1 MLPSN
6 AVRFGLVLAALGG
19 LLFTLDLP
27 LLRMA
32 GNDKGTLIFGR
43 GIFLFVSITI
53 VWFIVNARSQVKLP
67 YLAGWAGIAVMV
79 TNAMANVALISAN
92 TITTTANVA
101 FIIALVPLLTA
112 VFSRIFIREPVHLIT
127 WAATIFAL
135 EGVGVIVWDSLR
147 FGNVIGDLMALVC
160 ACCTAAAFTI
170 IRASRKNVAT
180 SLALGSLISAV
191 FAYFVMP
198 IDLNHLSSTVTLG
211 ANGWVWLALNGL
223 FVIPLASTLIANA
236 PRYLPSADVSMFFLL
251 ETLLAPVWVWMIF
264 GEKPSWAVVV
274 GGSVVVVTLLAHSI
288 WRLSTTLRP
297 DPQISLGARRNLQ
310 KTSA

>member
-1 MLPSN
+1 MLQSN
-6 AVRFGLVLAALGG
+6 SVRFGLLIAAVGG

-32 GNDKGTLIFGR
+32 GTDKGTLIFVR
-43 GIFLFVSITI
+43 GIFLFISISV
-53 VWFIVNARSQVKLP
+53 VWFIVNARSKVKLP
-67 YLAGWAGIAVMV
+67 YLAGWAGLAVML
-79 TNAMANVALISAN
+79 TNAMANVTLISAN

-112 VFSRIFIREPVHLIT
+112 VFSRLFIKEPVHLVT

-147 FGNVIGDLMALVC
+147 FGNAFGDFLALVC

-170 IRASRKNVAT
+170 IRASKKNVAT

-191 FAYFVMP
+191 FAYFIMP
-198 IDLNHLSSTVTLG
+198 VDLTHLSAHVTLG

-223 FVIPLASTLIANA
+223 VVIPLASTLIANA
-236 PRYLPSADVSMFFLL
+236 PRFLPSADVSMFFLL

-264 GEKPSWAVVV
+264 SEKPSWAVVV
-274 GGSVVVVTLLAHSI
+274 GGTVVVATLLAHSG
-288 WRLSTTLRP
+288 WRLSTTLRSVP
-297 DPQISLGARRNLQ
+297 RARFPAHPQFQ
-310 KTSA
+310 KT

>member
-1 MLPSN
+1 
-6 AVRFGLVLAALGG
+6 

-32 GNDKGTLIFGR
+32 GNDKGTLIFVR
-43 GIFLFVSITI
+43 GIFLFLSITV
-53 VWFIVNARSQVKLP
+53 VWFFVNARSATKLP
-67 YLAGWAGIAVMV
+67 YLAGWAGVAVMV

-112 VFSRIFIREPVHLIT
+112 IFSRIFIKEPVHLVT

-135 EGVGVIVWDSLR
+135 EGVGVIFWDSLR
-147 FGNVIGDLMALVC
+147 FGNVLGDLLALLC

-170 IRASRKNVAT
+170 IRASKKNVAT

-191 FAYFVMP
+191 FAYFTMP
-198 IDLNHLSSTVTLG
+198 VDLSTLASQITLG
-211 ANGWVWLALNGL
+211 ANGWVWLGLNGL
-223 FVIPLASTLIANA
+223 LVIPLASTLIANA

-251 ETLLAPVWVWMIF
+251 ETLLAPVWVWLIF
-264 GEKPSWAVVV
+264 SEKPSWAVIV
-274 GGSVVVVTLLAHSI
+274 GGTVVIATLLAHSL
-288 WRLSTTLRP
+288 WRLSTTLQNDRSRP
-297 DPQISLGARRNLQ
+297 MLRRTANQ
-310 KTSA
+310 ET

>member
-1 MLPSN
+1 MLQSN
-6 AVRFGLVLAALGG
+6 PVRFGLLIAALGG

-32 GNDKGTLIFGR
+32 GNDKGTLIFAR
-43 GIFLFVSITI
+43 GIFLFISITV

-67 YLAGWAGIAVMV
+67 YLAGWAGLAVML
-79 TNAMANVALISAN
+79 TNAMANVTLISAN

-112 VFSRIFIREPVHLIT
+112 VFSRIFIKEPVHLVT

-135 EGVGVIVWDSLR
+135 EGVGVIVWDSLQ
-147 FGNVIGDLMALVC
+147 FGNVFGDFLALTC

-170 IRASRKNVAT
+170 IRASKKNVAT

-191 FAYFVMP
+191 FAYFTMP
-198 IDLNHLSSTVTLG
+198 IDLTHLSTHVTLG

-223 FVIPLASTLIANA
+223 VVIPFASTLIANA
-236 PRYLPSADVSMFFLL
+236 PRFLPSADVSMFFLL

-264 GEKPSWAVVV
+264 DEKPSWAVVV
-274 GGSVVVVTLLAHSI
+274 GGTVVVATLLAHSA
-288 WRLSTTLRP
+288 WRLSTTLRTVP
-297 DPQISLGARRNLQ
+297 RARFPVHPQFQ
-310 KTSA
+310 KT

>member
-6 AVRFGLVLAALGG
+6 SVRFGLLIAALGG

-32 GNDKGTLIFGR
+32 GSDKGTLIFIR
-43 GIFLFVSITI
+43 GIFLFLSITA
-53 VWFIVNARSQVKLP
+53 VWFLVNARSKVKLP
-67 YLAGWAGIAVMV
+67 YLAGWAGLAVMI
-79 TNAMANVALISAN
+79 TNALANITLISAN

-112 VFSRIFIREPVHLIT
+112 VFSRIFIKEPVHLVT

-180 SLALGSLISAV
+180 SLALGSLASAV
-191 FAYFVMP
+191 FAYFMMP
-198 IDLNHLSSTVTLG
+198 VDLTHLSSHVTLG
-211 ANGWVWLALNGL
+211 TSGWVWLALNGL
-223 FVIPLASTLIANA
+223 VVIPLASTLIANA
-236 PRYLPSADVSMFFLL
+236 PRFLPSADVSMFFLL
-251 ETLLAPVWVWMIF
+251 ETLLAPVWVWIIF
-264 GEKPSWAVVV
+264 GENPSWAVIV
-274 GGSVVVVTLLAHSI
+274 GGTVVVSTLLAHSA
-288 WRLSTTLRP
+288 WRLSTTWRARP
-297 DPQISLGARRNLQ
+297 RPRMVNHPELQ
-310 KTSA
+310 KT